1 MLHIT
6 IFSLYTGS
14 EKILHTNPLTTET
27 THNIEKLRKDEKL
40 SITVPK
46 MLLAL
51 DRALATFFI
60 FRFHIQKSLEIRFY
74 KKKIPRIFTLQS
86 QIFVCLFVVQEI
98 NSLLPISKKYF
109 CKDISITKQKKPKRH
124 PDKETCSIKDWRK
137 NGELNR

>member
-1 MLHIT
+1 
-6 IFSLYTGS
+6 
-14 EKILHTNPLTTET
+14 
-27 THNIEKLRKDEKL
+27 
-40 SITVPK
+40 
-46 MLLAL
+46 MLLQPSSFL
-51 DRALATFFI
+51 GFI
-60 FRFHIQKSLEIRFY
+60 FKRAWKLDFT